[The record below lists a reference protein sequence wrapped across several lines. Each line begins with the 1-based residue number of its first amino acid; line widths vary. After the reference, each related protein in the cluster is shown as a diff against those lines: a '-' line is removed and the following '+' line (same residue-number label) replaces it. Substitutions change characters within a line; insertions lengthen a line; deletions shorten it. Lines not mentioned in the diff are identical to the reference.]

1 MNYIISILP
10 DILSGL
16 NITIGLFIFT
26 LIGATPLGVLMAI
39 GMRSQFVILRWLLNA
54 YVWIIRGTPLMLQLM
69 FVYCGLPIA
78 TNNELVFPKMTAAVV
93 VFILNYAGYLAE
105 IFRGGIQAIPQ
116 GQYDAAQVLGISR
129 GQTFRKIV
137 LPQVF
142 KIVLPSFGN
151 EVINLIKD
159 TSLGYV
165 ISLVDI
171 LYIAQGHAVAD
182 VTLLPYV
189 IVAVLY
195 LFFTALATLIMKKI
209 EANYREWQ

>member
-69 FVYCGLPIA
+69 FVYFGLPIA

-195 LFFTALATLIMKKI
+195 LFFTALATLIVKKI

>member
-16 NITIGLFIFT
+16 NITVGLFIFT

-69 FVYCGLPIA
+69 FVYFGLPIA

>member
-1 MNYIISILP
+1 MNYIFSILP
-10 DILSGL
+10 DILTGL
-16 NITIGLFIFT
+16 NITVGLFILT
-26 LIGATPLGVLMAI
+26 LLGATPLGILIAI
-39 GMRSQFVILRWLLNA
+39 GLRSQFFILRWLLNA

-69 FVYCGLPIA
+69 FFYFGLPLA
-78 TNNELVFPKMTAAVV
+78 TDNRLVFPKMTAAVL
-93 VFILNYAGYLAE
+93 VFVLNYAGYLAE

-116 GQYDAAQVLGISR
+116 GQYDAAFVLGISHR
-129 GQTFRKIV
+129 QAFSKII

-182 VTLLPYV
+182 VSLMPYV

-195 LFFTALATLIMKKI
+195 LIFTALATVIMKKI
-209 EANYREWQ
+209 ESNYRDWA